1 MKFYTSSLRSRI
13 FLSMLL
19 LVVIASILIAV
30 VTVYQYREEA
40 EDYHRDRLERK
51 EENIKQN
58 IDYVLDETTY
68 ATETEYIPLIFKEKI
83 YEIKQIHNL
92 ELYLYDLEGSLLIK
106 SKASFVKDS
115 IGKCLPAYVLN
126 ALDVSPN
133 KHFVEEFHKDGQ
145 QYQTSYSYVT
155 DKYFKPLAILNLPY
169 IEDDG
174 FIKKELRESLT
185 RLAVTYLF
193 MIGIAIVLAYFLSK
207 YITRSLNEVSEKI
220 TETRLD
226 KRNKKITV
234 SNTPEEISTLVN
246 AYNGMIDE
254 LENSAAQLATSE
266 REAAW
271 REMAKQVAHEIKNPL
286 TPMRLTVQSFQRKFD
301 PNDPDI
307 NEKLSEYSDT
317 IIQQIDTMSNIASA
331 FSNYAEMPA
340 QKEETLDVVKITKL
354 ALDIFNEDYI
364 YFHASVDQI
373 RARFDRA
380 QLIRVVNNLVKN
392 SIQAIDSNNPE
403 TPRIDVNVFKD
414 KKDVVI
420 TVTDNGVGV
429 DDENRKLIFEPK
441 FTTKSSGMGLGL
453 AMVKNIVEAFK
464 GTISFTSEMGKK
476 TTFTVRF
483 PKKD

>member
-1 MKFYTSSLRSRI
+1 
-13 FLSMLL
+13 MLV

-51 EENIKQN
+51 EQNIKQN
-58 IDYVLDETTY
+58 IDYVLEETTY
-68 ATETEYIPLIFKEKI
+68 ARETEYIPLIFKEKI

-126 ALDVSPN
+126 ALDVSSN

-145 QYQTSYSYVT
+145 QYQTSYSYIT

-174 FIKKELRESLT
+174 FIKKELKESLT
-185 RLAVTYLF
+185 RLAITYLL
-193 MIGIAIVLAYFLSK
+193 MIGIAIALAYFLSN

-254 LENSAAQLATSE
+254 LESSAAQLATSE

-301 PNDPDI
+301 PNDPNI
-307 NEKLSEYSDT
+307 NEKLSEYTDT

-331 FSNYAEMPA
+331 FSNYAQMPA

-364 YFHASVDQI
+364 YFNAAKDEI
-373 RARFDRA
+373 TARFDRS

-392 SIQAIDSNNPE
+392 STQAIDSINPKN
-403 TPRIDVNVFKD
+403 PRVDVNVFEEN
-414 KKDVVI
+414 KDVVL

-429 DDENRKLIFEPK
+429 SEENKKLIFEPK

-453 AMVKNIVEAFK
+453 AMVKNIVESFK
-464 GTISFTSEMGKK
+464 GTISFTSEIGQK

-483 PKKD
+483 PKQS

>member
-1 MKFYTSSLRSRI
+1 
-13 FLSMLL
+13 MLL